1 MQIEEV
7 TAGVATDDTIVR
19 YYTAVLYLDWEV
31 MTSGPS
37 GDNKAAV
44 LAELQLYHGVEA
56 VTLIAAH
63 IPKALRVQ

>member
-7 TAGVATDDTIVR
+7 TAGEPGPDTAVR
-19 YYTAVLYLDWEV
+19 YYTAVLYEDWEV

-37 GDNKAAV
+37 GDSKAAV
-44 LAELQLYHGVEA
+44 LAELQLYHGIEA